1 MERYI
6 GLMSGTSADGIDA
19 VVAEFSE
26 GRFQRLA
33 ATHHCPHPA
42 DLRAALIALGR
53 DSEAQISLS
62 ALAGLDVALA
72 RQFAAAALAVVQA
85 SGLAA
90 QDIRAIGSHGQTIF
104 HEPKRL
110 GSSMQLG
117 DPNHIAALT
126 SLPVVA
132 DFRRMD
138 VALGGEGAPLVPAF
152 HAAVFSGDQPGAVV
166 NIGGIANVTWL
177 PGSAQ
182 GDVKGHDC
190 GPGNALMDEWTMRQ
204 LGRAFDQG
212 GRFAAQGQVLPTL
225 LSAWLSEP
233 YFALAAP
240 KSTGRSLFNLEW
252 ADALAE
258 GGLAGY
264 APADVQATLC
274 ELTAKT
280 ICEAIPGN
288 TDRVLVCGGGVFNAH
303 LMRRI
308 EVLKPSARVASTET
322 AGLAPQWVEAA
333 AFAWLAHQRIHQ
345 LPGNLPS
352 VTGASHPAVLGGLYG

>member
-19 VVAEFSE
+19 VIAEFAE
-26 GRFQRLA
+26 GRFQRLTA
-33 ATHHCPHPA
+33 SHHRPHPA
-42 DLRAALIALGR
+42 ELRSALIALGR
-53 DSEAQISLS
+53 NSEAQISLS
-62 ALAGLDVALA
+62 AFAGLDVALA
-72 RQFAAAALAVVQA
+72 RGFAAAALGVMQIA
-85 SGLAA
+85 GLTAK
-90 QDIRAIGSHGQTIF
+90 DIRALGSHGQTIF

-110 GSSMQLG
+110 GSSIQLG

-126 SLPVVA
+126 GLPVVA

-152 HAAVFSGDQPGAVV
+152 HAALFSSTVPTAVV
-166 NIGGIANVTWL
+166 NIGGIANVTLL
-177 PGSAQ
+177 PETARGEVR
-182 GDVKGHDC
+182 GYDC
-190 GPGNALMDEWTMRQ
+190 GPGNALMDEWATRH
-204 LGRAFDQG
+204 LGSAYDHG
-212 GRFAAQGQVLPTL
+212 GRFAAQGNILPML
-225 LSAWLSEP
+225 LSNWLAEP
-233 YFALAAP
+233 YFALAPP

-258 GGLAGY
+258 GDLAQY

-274 ELTAKT
+274 ELTATT
-280 ICEAIPGN
+280 ICEAIPSN
-288 TDRVLVCGGGVFNAH
+288 TQRMLICGGGAFNAH

-308 EVLKPSARVASTET
+308 EVLKPSANIASTEI

-352 VTGASHPAVLGGLYG
+352 VTGASRLAVLGGLYG